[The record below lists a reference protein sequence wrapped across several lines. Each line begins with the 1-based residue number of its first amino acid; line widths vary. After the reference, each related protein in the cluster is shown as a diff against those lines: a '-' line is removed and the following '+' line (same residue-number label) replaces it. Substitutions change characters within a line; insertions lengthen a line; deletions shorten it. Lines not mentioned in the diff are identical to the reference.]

1 MLFFDDG
8 NDTAGRDRPSGTGS
22 AAVCAAAVRRTGDH
36 GVSPVVSD
44 AHCIGRWHFLCTGG
58 PRGTV
63 LGGVPDPCGER
74 NGSVTIRFGNL
85 AKPDFTYL
93 HSGNAA
99 ERFPPAGGMGDW
111 GLPQQAR
118 LSYKRYACVN
128 AATGG
133 VGISKVPIIL
143 LMRKSAMKCGRWRM
157 RYRLTSPI
165 RGSGCVFAPWE
176 RLCAVAA

>member
-1 MLFFDDG
+1 MEHDVCFFDDG

-74 NGSVTIRFGNL
+74 SGIEIGEEGLTIL
-85 AKPDFTYL
+85 ST
-93 HSGNAA
+93 
-99 ERFPPAGGMGDW
+99 
-111 GLPQQAR
+111 LPHFMP
-118 LSYKRYACVN
+118 LPFS
-128 AATGG
+128 
-133 VGISKVPIIL
+133 
-143 LMRKSAMKCGRWRM
+143 
-157 RYRLTSPI
+157 
-165 RGSGCVFAPWE
+165 
-176 RLCAVAA
+176 